1 MESTDTQK
9 QIIQHL
15 HKLLE
20 KPEDWKAIPSHTGKF
35 DRIEHISELSVS
47 WPTHPDSHGV
57 LLRTPH
63 LDEAITLE
71 DTNLKTIASVLRQTL
86 VESTTLAF
94 LESLPQ

>member
-1 MESTDTQK
+1 MEPTDTQK
-9 QIIQHL
+9 RIVQHIRR
-15 HKLLE
+15 LLCE
-20 KPEDWKAIPSHTGKF
+20 GAGWTPIPSFTGNF
-35 DRIEHISELSVS
+35 TRIEHTSKLSVTWS
-47 WPTHPDSHGV
+47 TDPEIKQV

-71 DTNLKTIASVLRQTL
+71 DTNLKTIASMLRQTL

>member
-1 MESTDTQK
+1 MEPTDTQK
-9 QIIQHL
+9 RIIQHL

-20 KPEDWKAIPSHTGKF
+20 KPGDWKAIPSHTGNF
-35 DRIEHISELSVS
+35 DRIEHTSKLSVS
-47 WPTHPDSHGV
+47 WSTHPDSHGV

-63 LDEAITLE
+63 LDEATTLE
-71 DTNLKTIASVLRQTL
+71 DANLKTTASVLRQTL

>member
-1 MESTDTQK
+1 MEPTDTQK
-9 QIIQHL
+9 QIIQHI

-20 KPEDWKAIPSHTGKF
+20 KPEDWTPIPSHTGNF
-35 DRIEHISELSVS
+35 TRIEHASKLSIS
-47 WPTHPDSHGV
+47 WPTIPGSSQI

-71 DTNLKTIASVLRQTL
+71 DANLKTTASVLRQTL
-86 VESTTLAF
+86 VDSTTLAF

>member
-1 MESTDTQK
+1 MEPTDTQK

-20 KPEDWKAIPSHTGKF
+20 NPEDWTPIPSHTGNF
-35 DRIEHISELSVS
+35 TRIEHASKLSIS
-47 WPTHPDSHGV
+47 WPTDSEGKQV
-57 LLRTPH
+57 FLRTPH

-71 DTNLKTIASVLRQTL
+71 DANLKTTASVLRQTL
-86 VESTTLAF
+86 VDSTTLSF